1 MRPQTKAN
9 KSISNGNSAWNIE
22 QKRNSVVSH
31 VLRVG
36 VAEIGDSNAIT
47 AALGKVDVVKAG
59 AGANDK
65 SQRRED
71 HGWFRENEVR
81 K

>member
-9 KSISNGNSAWNIE
+9 KSVSSGNLEQNIE
-22 QKRNSVVSH
+22 QKCDSVVGH

-36 VAEIGDSNAIT
+36 VAGIGDGNAMT
-47 AALGKVDVVKAG
+47 ATLSEVDVVKGG

>member
-1 MRPQTKAN
+1 MN
-9 KSISNGNSAWNIE
+9 KSISSENSTRNIE
-22 QKRNSVVSH
+22 QQLDGIVGH

-36 VAEIGDSNAIT
+36 VAGIGDGNAT
-47 AALGKVDVVKAG
+47 TVALGKVDVVKAST
-59 AGANDK
+59 GANDK